1 MQKVM
6 IKGLAKD
13 DRTLKDLGVT
23 KGAKIMVVGSK
34 LDDVLAVSTPSQLDL
49 TEEKPAVATKEPF
62 CKQKMH
68 RKVLDKGIPDD
79 VMPGI
84 KSLKVCS
91 VIYSLWVHNDPSNL
105 DWNLNIICLGFI
117 DLLELVERIMFKS

>member
-13 DRTLKDLGVT
+13 DRTLKELGVA

-34 LDDVLAVSTPSQLDL
+34 LDDVLAMSNPGVLEASSEPSTAS
-49 TEEKPAVATKEPF
+49 TTEPF

-84 KSLKVCS
+84 RNIKVSILCP
-91 VIYSLWVHNDPSNL
+91 W
-105 DWNLNIICLGFI
+105 LGA
-117 DLLELVERIMFKS
+117 E

>member
-6 IKGLAKD
+6 FKGLAKD
-13 DRTLKDLGVT
+13 DRTLRDLGVT

-34 LDDVLAVSTPSQLDL
+34 LHDVLAVSTPSQLDL
-49 TEEKPAVATKEPF
+49 SEEKATASTKEPF

-68 RKVLDKGIPDD
+68 RKVLDAGIPDD

-84 KSLKVCS
+84 KNIKVNDNELKF
-91 VIYSLWVHNDPSNL
+91 Y
-105 DWNLNIICLGFI
+105 FY
-117 DLLELVERIMFKS
+117 

>member
-34 LDDVLAVSTPSQLDL
+34 LDDVLAVSTPSLLDL
-49 TEEKPAVATKEPF
+49 SEVKAAVSTKEPF
-62 CKQKMH
+62 CKQKIH
-68 RKVLDKGIPDD
+68 RKVLDIGIPDD

-84 KSLKVCS
+84 RNIKV
-91 VIYSLWVHNDPSNL
+91 N
-105 DWNLNIICLGFI
+105 
-117 DLLELVERIMFKS
+117 

>member
-1 MQKVM
+1 MNLFFFGLGVPQAMQKVM

-34 LDDVLAVSTPSQLDL
+34 LDDVLAVSTPSQVDL
-49 TEEKPAVATKEPF
+49 TEEKATVATKEPF

-84 KSLKVCS
+84 KNIKVQ
-91 VIYSLWVHNDPSNL
+91 Y
-105 DWNLNIICLGFI
+105 F
-117 DLLELVERIMFKS
+117 R

>member
-1 MQKVM
+1 MNFSGVPQAMQKVM

-13 DRTLKDLGVT
+13 DRTLKELGVT

-49 TEEKPAVATKEPF
+49 SEEKAAVLTKEPF
-62 CKQKMH
+62 CRQKMH

-79 VMPGI
+79 AMPGI
-84 KSLKVCS
+84 KHLKVIVS
-91 VIYSLWVHNDPSNL
+91 ILFIVAIYL
-105 DWNLNIICLGFI
+105 
-117 DLLELVERIMFKS
+117 R